1 MILQN
6 SGNYCNFANART
18 TQIAVE

>member
-6 SGNYCNFANART
+6 SGNYCNFVNARA

>member
-6 SGNYCNFANART
+6 SGNYCNFVNART